1 MHEWCNKTSICVK
14 LEVTRTLVKL
24 NQNDIA
30 KAEFER
36 LSSKPEKEGVFLY
49 MYGKGGSFPVHNRKK
64 RKISCI

>member
-30 KAEFER
+30 KAVFER
-36 LSSKPEKEGVFLY
+36 LSSKPEKEEVFLY
-49 MYGKGGSFPVHNRKK
+49 ITAKGGSFPEHYRKR
-64 RKISCI
+64 RKFSST